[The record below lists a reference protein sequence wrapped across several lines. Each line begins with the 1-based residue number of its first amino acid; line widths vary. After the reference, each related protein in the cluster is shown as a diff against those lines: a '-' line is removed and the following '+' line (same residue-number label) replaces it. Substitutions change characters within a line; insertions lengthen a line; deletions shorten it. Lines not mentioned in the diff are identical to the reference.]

1 MRLELQ
7 GVSRSVGG
15 ENYLYPLDLTLESG
29 LNVLLGPTL
38 AGKTSLMRLLA
49 GLDKPTAGRV
59 ASDGQDVTGVPVR
72 QRSVAF
78 VYQQFIN
85 YPSLSVFENIASPL
99 RVRGGLSR
107 QEIRDRVEG
116 VAEAMRLTP
125 LLKRLPAEL
134 SGGQQQR
141 TAIARALVKEA
152 DVLLLDEPLVNLDYK
167 LREELRDEL
176 RGLLSARGAVV
187 VYATTEPY
195 EALLLGGHVCVLDRG
210 QVLQSGPTLSVY
222 HRPAS
227 QRVGEVF
234 SDPPMN
240 LLGAE
245 VEGGSLRLE
254 SGPRFPLPS
263 HMRTLPPGPYRL
275 GLRATHAGLAATSG
289 SVAVPA
295 TVELAEIS
303 GSETFVHLDVAG
315 DVASN
320 VAGNVAGGGSGQ
332 GTAHVVA
339 QLGGVRSFGVG
350 ERVTLHLEPER
361 LFAFDTAGVLQAAP
375 NRPASSSSSVN
386 VSV

>member
-1 MRLELQ
+1 MWARGLSVKLELRS
-7 GVSRSVGG
+7 VSRSVGG
-15 ENYLYPLDLTLESG
+15 DDYLYPLDLALSSG

-49 GLDKPTAGRV
+49 GLDQPTAGRV
-59 ASDGQDVTGVPVR
+59 LLDGKDVTGVPVR

-107 QEIRDRVEG
+107 KEIRDRVEG
-116 VAEAMRLTP
+116 VAATMRITP
-125 LLKRLPAEL
+125 LLNRLPAEL

-141 TAIARALVKEA
+141 TAIARALAKEA

-176 RGLLSARGAVV
+176 RGLFNTRQAVV

-195 EALLLGGHVCVLDRG
+195 EALLLGGQVCVLDQGR
-210 QVLQSGPTLSVY
+210 VLQSGPTLNVY

-227 QRVGEVF
+227 RRVGEVF

-240 LLGAE
+240 LLAAA
-245 VEGGSLRLE
+245 VEGGNLRLE
-254 SGPRFPLPS
+254 SGPHFPLPR
-263 HMRTLPPGPYRL
+263 HMQGLTPGAYNL
-275 GLRATHAGLAATSG
+275 GLRATHAGLAPTPG

-303 GSETFVHLDVAG
+303 GSETFVHMNVSG
-315 DVASN
+315 DKGVGEA
-320 VAGNVAGGGSGQ
+320 
-332 GTAHVVA
+332 AHVVA

-361 LFAFDTAGVLQAAP
+361 LFAFDRAGTLQAAP
-375 NRPASSSSSVN
+375 DRAP
-386 VSV
+386 VSA